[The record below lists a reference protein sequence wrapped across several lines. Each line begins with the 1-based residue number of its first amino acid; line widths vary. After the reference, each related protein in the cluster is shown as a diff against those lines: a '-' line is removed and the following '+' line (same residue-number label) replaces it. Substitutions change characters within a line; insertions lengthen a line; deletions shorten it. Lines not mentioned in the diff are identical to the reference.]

1 MKKTILI
8 VIAILVLIPSG
19 IWSYI
24 TIRKQSA
31 KEAVHEYLLE
41 KGTEES
47 DIVSLEPFIA
57 NLRGN
62 GNYMVAVRLK
72 DDRKV
77 YYYYK
82 NGDEVKFESSTIS
95 QLN

>member
-8 VIAILVLIPSG
+8 VIAIVMLISIA
-19 IWSYI
+19 IWAYISY
-24 TIRKQSA
+24 RKYSA
-31 KEAVHEYLLE
+31 EEAVHEYLLN
-41 KGTEES
+41 KSTEET
-47 DIVSLEPFIA
+47 DIISIEPFIA

-62 GNYMVAVRLK
+62 ANYMVAVRLK
-72 DDRKV
+72 DDSKV

-82 NGDEVKFESSTIS
+82 DGDDVIFESSTIS